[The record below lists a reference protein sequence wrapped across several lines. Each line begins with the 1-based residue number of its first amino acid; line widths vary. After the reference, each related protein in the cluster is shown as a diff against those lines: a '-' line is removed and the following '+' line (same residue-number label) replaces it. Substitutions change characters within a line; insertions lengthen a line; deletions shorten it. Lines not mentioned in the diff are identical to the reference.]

1 MVGNNQHFRT
11 GALKVGNAADF
22 GAKQKP
28 SRLCT
33 SERVS
38 ASGSSAQIYTETAA
52 QANAAARKS
61 CGRVKP
67 RERKTTAK
75 TADSTM
81 PSALKML
88 LPAMTVPHSLRR
100 AALHKGVERN
110 DIHAAPESQRE
121 QVKAQTEGM
130 RPRKKIRQRKLF
142 PPGSG

>member
-1 MVGNNQHFRT
+1 MTGINHFCVQPVLMAKVIRSGIKAASKT
-11 GALKVGNAADF
+11 PSRSETWLETISTFEPARLKLAMPPTLERNR
-22 GAKQKP
+22 KP

-52 QANAAARKS
+52 QANAVARKS

-67 RERKTTAK
+67 RERKMTAK

-88 LPAMTVPHSLRR
+88 LPAMTV
-100 AALHKGVERN
+100 A
-110 DIHAAPESQRE
+110 
-121 QVKAQTEGM
+121 T
-130 RPRKKIRQRKLF
+130 
-142 PPGSG
+142 